1 MKVLH
6 KDTDITEYV
15 SAMSWGGS
23 KSEMAR
29 KLELKLVNAPLDQN
43 VKKLN
48 IALADP
54 IYLFADDGKTELFRG
69 FITEREA
76 SSVTGVVSYVAY
88 DILFYTLKSKAT
100 YNFSGKT
107 AEAIAQM
114 VCNDLEIP
122 VGSLASTGISQKL
135 IVQQK
140 TIYEIISEAYKQ
152 ATQQNG
158 KSYIIRAKKGKLC
171 VELVG
176 GLVCEIELADDSNI
190 ISSKYKET
198 LNSMVNRVR
207 IYDGEGN
214 PQGMVQNDAD
224 LKYGVFQEVYTKEEG
239 KDATTTAKSMF
250 KGVEK
255 TFTLECVDFTGA
267 ITGAGAIVKDSSTGL
282 SGEVWIDADTHTYQ
296 NGVGTMSLT
305 VTLKNPPIPEEKKEE
320 KKEEKVESKE
330 YKVGDVVQFNGGN
343 HYVSSTATKS
353 GGSPSAGPAKITIIN
368 KGSAHPYHL
377 VTEDWGK
384 THVWGWVDEGS
395 FS

>member
-1 MKVLH
+1 M
-6 KDTDITEYV
+6 
-15 SAMSWGGS
+15 
-23 KSEMAR
+23 
-29 KLELKLVNAPLDQN
+29 
-43 VKKLN
+43 
-48 IALADP
+48 
-54 IYLFADDGKTELFRG
+54 
-69 FITEREA
+69 
-76 SSVTGVVSYVAY
+76 
-88 DILFYTLKSKAT
+88 
-100 YNFSGKT
+100 
-107 AEAIAQM
+107 
-114 VCNDLEIP
+114 
-122 VGSLASTGISQKL
+122 
-135 IVQQK
+135 
-140 TIYEIISEAYKQ
+140 
-152 ATQQNG
+152 
-158 KSYIIRAKKGKLC
+158 
-171 VELVG
+171 
-176 GLVCEIELADDSNI
+176 
-190 ISSKYKET
+190 
-198 LNSMVNRVR
+198 
-207 IYDGEGN
+207 
-214 PQGMVQNDAD
+214 
-224 LKYGVFQEVYTKEEG
+224 FQEVYTKEEG

-305 VTLKNPPIPEEKKEE
+305 VTLKNPPVPEEKKE

>member
-1 MKVLH
+1 MIVLH
-6 KDTDITEYV
+6 KDNDITDYI
-15 SAMSWGGS
+15 SSMSWGGS
-23 KSEMAR
+23 KSQMAR
-29 KLELKLVNAPLDQN
+29 KLELKIVNAPLDPN
-43 VKKLN
+43 VQKLD

-54 IYLFADDGKTELFRG
+54 IYLFEDDGKTELFRG

-76 SSVTGVVSYVAY
+76 SSTTGTVSYVAY

-114 VCNDLEIP
+114 VCGDMEIP

-135 IVQQK
+135 IVQNK
-140 TIYEIISEAYKQ
+140 SIYDIISEAYAQ
-152 ATQQNG
+152 ATEQN
-158 KSYIIRAKKGKLC
+158 KKEYIILARKGKLC
-171 VELVG
+171 VERVG
-176 GLVCEIELADDSNI
+176 GIVCEIELAEDSNI
-190 ISSKYKET
+190 ISSKYKESIT
-198 LNSMVNRVR
+198 NMVNRVK

-214 PQGMVQNDAD
+214 PVGMVQNDKD
-224 LKYGVFQEVYTKEEG
+224 LKYGIFQQVYTKEEG
-239 KDATTTAKSMF
+239 KDATTTAKSKF

-255 TFTLECVDFTGA
+255 TFTLECVNFNGA

-282 SGEVWIDADTHTYQ
+282 SGDVWIEADTHTYSK
-296 NGVGTMSLT
+296 GVATMSLT
-305 VTLKNPPIPEEKKEE
+305 VTLRDRAAEVVEEEKKEE
-320 KKEEKVESKE
+320 KKE
-330 YKVGDVVQFNGGN
+330 YKVGDIVQFKGGK
-343 HYVSSTATKS
+343 HYVSSTGNKA

-377 VTEDWGK
+377 VTEDWSK

>member
-1 MKVLH
+1 MIVLH
-6 KDTDITEYV
+6 KNTDITDYV
-15 SAMSWGGS
+15 STMSWGGS

-29 KLELKLVNAPLDQN
+29 KLELKIINAPLDPN
-43 VKKLN
+43 VEKLN

-54 IYLFADDGKTELFRG
+54 IYLFEDDGKTELFRG

-76 SSVTGVVSYVAY
+76 SSTTGTVTYVAY

-107 AEAIAQM
+107 AEAIAKM
-114 VCNDLEIP
+114 VCGDLQIP
-122 VGSLASTGISQKL
+122 TGSIASTGISQKL
-135 IVQQK
+135 IVQNK
-140 TIYEIISEAYKQ
+140 TIYEIIQEAYKA
-152 ATQQNG
+152 ATKQN
-158 KSYIIRAKKGKLC
+158 KTDYIIRAVKGKLC
-171 VELVG
+171 VEKVG
-176 GLVCEIELADDSNI
+176 GIVCEIELAEDSNI
-190 ISSKYKET
+190 ISSKYKESIT
-198 LNSMVNRVR
+198 NMVNKVR

-214 PQGMVQNDAD
+214 AAGVVQNNKD
-224 LKYGVFQEVYTKEEG
+224 LKYGIFQTVYTKEEG
-239 KDATTTAKSMF
+239 KDPTTTAKSMF
-250 KGVEK
+250 VGVEK

-282 SGEVWIDADTHTYQ
+282 SGEVWIDADTHVYQ

-305 VTLKNPPIPEEKKEE
+305 VTLRERNDEPKKEE
-320 KKEEKVESKE
+320 KSGNKKE
-330 YKVGDVVQFNGGN
+330 YKVGDIVQFKGGN

-353 GGSPSAGPAKITIIN
+353 GGTPSAGKAKITIIN

-377 VTEDWGK
+377 VTEDWSS

>member
-1 MKVLH
+1 MIVLH
-6 KDTDITEYV
+6 KDNDITDYI
-15 SAMSWGGS
+15 SSMSWGGS
-23 KSEMAR
+23 KSQMAR
-29 KLELKLVNAPLDQN
+29 KLELKIVNAPLDPN
-43 VKKLN
+43 VQKLE

-54 IYLFADDGKTELFRG
+54 IYLFEDDGKTELFRG

-76 SSVTGVVSYVAY
+76 SSTTGTVSYVAY

-114 VCNDLEIP
+114 VCGDMEIP

-135 IVQQK
+135 IVQNK
-140 TIYEIISEAYKQ
+140 SIYDIISEAYAQ
-152 ATQQNG
+152 ATEQN
-158 KSYIIRAKKGKLC
+158 KKEYIILARKGKLC
-171 VELVG
+171 VERVG
-176 GLVCEIELADDSNI
+176 GIVCEIELAEDSNI
-190 ISSKYKET
+190 ISSKYKESIT
-198 LNSMVNRVR
+198 NMVNRVK
-207 IYDGEGN
+207 IYDGKGN
-214 PQGMVQNDAD
+214 PVGMVQNDKD
-224 LKYGVFQEVYTKEEG
+224 LKYGIFQQVYTKEEG

-255 TFTLECVDFTGA
+255 TFTLECVNFNGA

-282 SGEVWIDADTHTYQ
+282 SGDVWIEADTHTYSK
-296 NGVGTMSLT
+296 GVATMSLT
-305 VTLKNPPIPEEKKEE
+305 VTLRDRAAEVVEEEKKEE
-320 KKEEKVESKE
+320 KKE
-330 YKVGDVVQFNGGN
+330 YKVGDIVQFKGGK
-343 HYVSSTATKS
+343 HYVSSIGNKA

-377 VTEDWGK
+377 VTEDWSK